1 MKIHYVEPYLL
12 NPAHRVTVN
21 LIGAGGTGS
30 QVLQALSKID
40 YALFKLGHPGL
51 FVTVYDNDI
60 VTEAN
65 IGRQLFCQSDIG
77 LSKANVLVSRANAFM
92 GTDWDCCTELYPTTG
107 ENTTANITI
116 SCVDNIKSRI
126 EIGEE
131 LRMWSYIN
139 DDERKPMYWLDFG
152 NQSDRG
158 QIVLGTIND
167 VKQPKGIGV
176 ETVNSLQCVDQIFDL
191 TQIKDEDSGPSCSL
205 AEALQ
210 KQDLFI
216 NPALC
221 QIGCALLWK
230 MFTDGGIN
238 TQGAFVNLNTLA
250 VNPIKL

>member
-1 MKIHYVEPYLL
+1 MNTHYVAPYLL
-12 NPAHRVTVN
+12 NPTHRITVN

-40 YALFKLGHPGL
+40 YALWKLGHPGL

-77 LSKANVLVSRANAFM
+77 LNKANVLVSRANAFM
-92 GTDWDCCTELYPTTG
+92 GTDWDSRNDIYPEAKDCTP
-107 ENTTANITI
+107 ANITI
-116 SCVDNIKSRI
+116 SCVDNVKSRLAI
-126 EIGEE
+126 AEF
-131 LRMWSYIN
+131 LRYNTNGNS
-139 DDERKPMYWLDFG
+139 DQLKPYYWLDFG
-152 NQSDRG
+152 NQTDRG
-158 QIVLGTIND
+158 QVVLGTICKI
-167 VKQPKGIGV
+167 KQPNEKDNNI
-176 ETVNSLQCVDQIFDL
+176 ESLQCIDEIYNL
-191 TQIKDEDSGPSCSL
+191 AEINEEDSGPSCSL

-216 NPALC
+216 NPTLC

-230 MFTDGGIN
+230 MFTDGSIN
-238 TQGAFVNLNTLA
+238 TQGAYINLSTLS